1 LFIVFFPSACN
12 LVERIRAPEKVEREI
27 VAKTYQKDGLVFFY
41 PDGWWISKD
50 EISEKNVRT
59 IVVVDY
65 YTSVCR
71 VRIFPL
77 ETNINL
83 RKYAENI
90 DKNLRE
96 NIPIVD
102 ASEGEIGNVSREIQ
116 GKIHNGIRVKRLFSF
131 YGTSM
136 LHTTDF
142 FLAQNRKYK
151 VLVSIEAVD
160 QEWKASDKE
169 FQLILDSLKFE

>member
-1 LFIVFFPSACN
+1 MI
-12 LVERIRAPEKVEREI
+12 
-27 VAKTYQKDGLVFFY
+27 
-41 PDGWWISKD
+41 
-50 EISEKNVRT
+50 T
-59 IVVVDY
+59 IPQ
-65 YTSVCR
+65 VCR

-83 RKYAENI
+83 RQYAENI

-136 LHTTDF
+136 PHTTDF